1 MTESINDFLLRQ
13 FAIINP
19 ILFVLVILGSAI
31 TAADI
36 ASEGREGEAFVVGLL
51 LGYCIGVFACGFNA
65 CLIRLAE
72 SAHQKAPTLRP
83 LD

>member
-13 FAIINP
+13 FVIINP
-19 ILFVLVILGSAI
+19 ILFVLAILGSAI
-31 TAADI
+31 TATDI
-36 ASEGREGEAFVVGLL
+36 APKGREGEAFVVGLL
-51 LGYCIGVFACGFNA
+51 VGYCIGVLGCGFNA
-65 CLIRLAE
+65 CLIRLVE